1 VIQEEVDR
9 RTVTW
14 RTHPVRVMPS
24 VNGPDAAAI
33 GAAALVLQSE
43 LTHGRT
49 RTEEGRGAGSHA
61 RPVVAVAGD

>member
-1 VIQEEVDR
+1 VDR
-9 RTVTW
+9 RTAAW

-43 LTHGRT
+43 LTHGRA
-49 RTEEGRGAGSHA
+49 RTEKGKGARSHA
-61 RPVVAVAGD
+61 RPVVAAAGD